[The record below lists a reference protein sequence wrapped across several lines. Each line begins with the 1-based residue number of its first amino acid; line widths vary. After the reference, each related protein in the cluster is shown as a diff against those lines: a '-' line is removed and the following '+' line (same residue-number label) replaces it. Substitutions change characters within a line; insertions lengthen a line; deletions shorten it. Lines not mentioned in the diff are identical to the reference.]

1 MLLLSFIASHP
12 VATTSRSGWITI
24 DRANK
29 ENHSS
34 AEERERRERERE
46 RSDVKIGCVLLI
58 LKSKNSKKY
67 LFTNL
72 FIIFIKKIF

>member
-1 MLLLSFIASHP
+1 MTGPTKRIIVL
-12 VATTSRSGWITI
+12 RK
-24 DRANK
+24 R
-29 ENHSS
+29 
-34 AEERERRERERE
+34 ERERERKKRQRSERERE